1 MKDFITFTG
10 EETEKEFL
18 EKCLEQ
24 WSMSAEKDP
33 LFAMMEIGTVFS
45 EMRHRVEEL
54 EDK

>member
-1 MKDFITFTG
+1 MLNDFVEFTG

-24 WSMSAEKDP
+24 WEKTVNSKYPDMMKLVQLGSM
-33 LFAMMEIGTVFS
+33 IS

-54 EDK
+54 